1 MRTLSPERSF
11 EGSIQ
16 PITVE
21 RVHESMA
28 EDAFEGDSFVGGVGM
43 LSGHKISDD
52 SRTPEYGVRINASMK
67 REGITGTV
75 VLTQI

>member
-1 MRTLSPERSF
+1 MRRISRDAYVESGTLF
-11 EGSIQ
+11 W
-16 PITVE
+16 